1 MVFGSLVVLHVW
13 LHSYLCFSLLKK
25 LFLKAFSTPPQH
37 LAICRA
43 SKLFFLIAIST
54 PGGSIKKVPVSSIAS
69 RQLGRLIKLLFLIW
83 WFVPRHMLDTFT
95 CRWPFSRHLPQQI
108 AKHLSTPSS
117 VEIYWWPI
125 YSPRAIYSSFL
136 SISLLI
142 PLSFHLPNLS
152 HSLQTS
158 SSRFL
163 QDFSRVSSLGK
174 LLISHI
180 HAFHVLKPR
189 IWGFWKILGF
199 FKIVEF
205 LLKFWDWF

>member
-1 MVFGSLVVLHVW
+1 MVFGSLVVLYVW
-13 LHSYLCFSLLKK
+13 LHSCLCFSLLEK
-25 LFLKAFSTPPQH
+25 LFLKTCSTPPQH
-37 LAICRA
+37 QAICWA
-43 SKLFFLIAIST
+43 FKFFFLS
-54 PGGSIKKVPVSSIAS
+54 
-69 RQLGRLIKLLFLIW
+69 Q
-83 WFVPRHMLDTFT
+83 
-95 CRWPFSRHLPQQI
+95 SRHLLDTWWI
-108 AKHLSTPSS
+108 DWESSYLLDSFSTARSIDRAFVLDMVVCSLTYSLHLYLSTTIFSTPTSIDVSTPSS

-125 YSPRAIYSSFL
+125 YSPHTIRISFL
-136 SISLLI
+136 SIFLSI
-142 PLSFHLPNLS
+142 PLTFHLPNLS

-163 QDFSRVSSLGK
+163 QVFSKFSSLGK

-205 LLKFWDWF
+205 LLKFWDGF